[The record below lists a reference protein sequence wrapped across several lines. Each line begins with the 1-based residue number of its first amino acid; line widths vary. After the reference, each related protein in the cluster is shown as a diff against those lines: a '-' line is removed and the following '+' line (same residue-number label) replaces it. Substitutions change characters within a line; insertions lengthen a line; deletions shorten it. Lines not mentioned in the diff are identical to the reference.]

1 MTDEYFSWRNSFL
14 RCHIINPSLNQQL
27 MFDHDVFNLPQRML
41 NHTTDYIFGEEFL
54 SIFGLLLAAEII
66 IVA

>member
-1 MTDEYFSWRNSFL
+1 
-14 RCHIINPSLNQQL
+14 